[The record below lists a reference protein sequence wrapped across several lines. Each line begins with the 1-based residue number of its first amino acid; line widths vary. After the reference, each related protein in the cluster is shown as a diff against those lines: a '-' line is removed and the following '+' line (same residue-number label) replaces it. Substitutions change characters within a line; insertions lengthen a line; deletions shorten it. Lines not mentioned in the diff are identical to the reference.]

1 MIKSVAAAAL
11 FCTIELTAGVSSVI
25 LRTKSK
31 GGLDMDVSYPDGIFL
46 VLSYLVM
53 IGLIVGMIALGV
65 SLYRDLK
72 RH

>member
-1 MIKSVAAAAL
+1 
-11 FCTIELTAGVSSVI
+11 
-25 LRTKSK
+25 
-31 GGLDMDVSYPDGIFL
+31 MDVSYPDGIFL

>member
-1 MIKSVAAAAL
+1 MRRF
-11 FCTIELTAGVSSVI
+11 FCAIELTSGVSSGI
-25 LRTKSK
+25 LITKI

-46 VLSYLVM
+46 IISYAVM

-65 SLYRDLK
+65 ALYRYLK

>member
-1 MIKSVAAAAL
+1 MN
-11 FCTIELTAGVSSVI
+11 
-25 LRTKSK
+25 
-31 GGLDMDVSYPDGIFL
+31 VSYPDGIFL

-65 SLYRDLK
+65 ALYHYLK